1 MSFKAIDIHPHVI
14 STDEVKYPRDPLGG
28 HQSVWSKERPVSA
41 EQMVKAMDEAG
52 IDKSAVVHASTC
64 YGYDASF
71 LVDSVAAYPTR
82 FTGVCSVDV
91 LAPTGPERIRYWYGK
106 GMRGLRLFTVGST
119 MTTQSNWLD
128 DPRTNPSWETVEELR
143 IPMCLQV
150 RVPGLP
156 MVKTMVERF
165 PNVKVIIDHLA
176 GAEVDDGPPYA
187 KAAPLFE
194 LVKYPN
200 VHLKL
205 TSNNARAVKVGKATA
220 ESYFRKVVGEFG
232 SSRIAWGSNYP
243 AATGTLKEILDESKA
258 ALSFLPEADQLNIF
272 RRTAQSLY
280 PVLADK

>member
-52 IDKSAVVHASTC
+52 VEKSAVVHASTC
-64 YGYDASF
+64 YGYDASY
-71 LVDSVAAYPTR
+71 LADSVAAYPSR
-82 FTGVCSVDV
+82 FTGVFSVDV
-91 LAPTGPERIRYWYGK
+91 LADNGPERIRYWHGR
-106 GMRGLRLFTVGST
+106 GLRGLRLFTVGST

-128 DPRTNPSWETVEELR
+128 DPRTFPSWETMEELNM
-143 IPMCLQV
+143 PMCLQV

-156 MVKTMVERF
+156 MVKNLLTRF
-165 PNVKVIIDHLA
+165 PRVKVIIDHLA
-176 GAEVDDGPPYA
+176 GVEVDDGTPYA

-194 LVKYPN
+194 LAKYPN

-205 TSNNARAVKVGKATA
+205 TSNSARSVKNGKATA
-220 ESYFRKVVGEFG
+220 ETFFGKVVAEFG
-232 SSRIAWGSNYP
+232 SSRIAWGSNFP
-243 AATGTLKEILDESKA
+243 ASTGTLKEILDESKA
-258 ALSFLPEADQLNIF
+258 ALAFLPEADQLNIF